1 VFARCAAGKNRRRLR
16 IDGAARCIVNKL
28 ETRWRIVP
36 LPQLQNARRRDAKC
50 ASMIV
55 RESLDGGFFA
65 RCENNL
71 IENALSVTF
80 FVDECHAEA
89 Q

>member
-16 IDGAARCIVNKL
+16 IDGAAYCIVNKL

-36 LPQLQNARRRDAKC
+36 LPQLKNARRRDAKC

-55 RESLDGGFFA
+55 RESSDGGFFA